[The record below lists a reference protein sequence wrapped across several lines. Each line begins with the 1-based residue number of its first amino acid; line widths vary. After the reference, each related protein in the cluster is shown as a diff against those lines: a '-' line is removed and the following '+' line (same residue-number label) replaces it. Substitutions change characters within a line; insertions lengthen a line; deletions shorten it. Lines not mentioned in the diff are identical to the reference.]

1 MFYSDSDV
9 MKRKPIRQKGQDIRT
24 LPTYT
29 IPEAAA
35 FLAMPTR
42 TLQAWYSGKNPLL
55 VATGQVGS
63 IALLSFR
70 DLEEA
75 YKVHV
80 LRSKYAFSFP
90 KLREALVVAREESH
104 RDHPLLESEFSA
116 FRGGL
121 VIHLPARG
129 RRRKQVL
136 QLMGPRQLAVP
147 EVVDVW
153 GRRIVAGGP
162 IFPWRYLADDDESRP
177 VSLDPE
183 VMSGR
188 LVVAGTR
195 VPVQVLWRRSL
206 AGQSPSELAEDYDLS
221 EELVTKAL
229 MHIDVHKKA
238 A

>member
-1 MFYSDSDV
+1 LRRNFLLPLKKDAASESAIKFGTLALWPRSVPEDPAEALRPSAGEVKAKLRQQNRLARNGSNMNHIARYERMFYSDSDV

-70 DLEEA
+70 DLEES

-116 FRGGL
+116 
-121 VIHLPARG
+121 LP
-129 RRRKQVL
+129 
-136 QLMGPRQLAVP
+136 
-147 EVVDVW
+147 
-153 GRRIVAGGP
+153 
-162 IFPWRYLADDDESRP
+162 S
-177 VSLDPE
+177 VSE
-183 VMSGR
+183 
-188 LVVAGTR
+188 
-195 VPVQVLWRRSL
+195 
-206 AGQSPSELAEDYDLS
+206 
-221 EELVTKAL
+221 
-229 MHIDVHKKA
+229 
-238 A
+238 